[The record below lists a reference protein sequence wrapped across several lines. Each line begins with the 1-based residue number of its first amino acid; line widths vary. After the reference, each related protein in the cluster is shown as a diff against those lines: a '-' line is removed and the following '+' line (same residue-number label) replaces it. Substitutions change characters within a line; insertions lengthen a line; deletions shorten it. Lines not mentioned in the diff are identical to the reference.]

1 MRRLQVRALPGP
13 QRAHRDPEEPVIK
26 TDFKKELPELFGPPT
41 KDFVQVTVP
50 ELNFLMIDGMGDPGT
65 AKSYAEALE
74 CLYSVSYAL
83 KFASKKEL
91 EHDYV
96 VPPLEGLWWADDPA
110 AFVARRR
117 DEWRWAMMIMQPD
130 WITEGM
136 VTAAIETSGR
146 KKELPA
152 LPGLRFDGLL
162 EGLSLQIMH
171 IGSFESEGPT
181 LARLHNEYMPAHG
194 LTFNGPHHEIYLGD
208 PRKTAP
214 EKLKTIL
221 RQPVKE
227 V

>member
-1 MRRLQVRALPGP
+1 M
-13 QRAHRDPEEPVIK
+13 IK
-26 TDFKKELPELFGPPT
+26 TDFKKELRELFGPPT
-41 KDFVQVTVP
+41 KDFVLVRVP
-50 ELNFLMIDGMGDPGT
+50 QLAFLMVDGVGDPNT
-65 AKSYAEALE
+65 AQSYAEAVE
-74 CLYSVSYAL
+74 ALYSVSYAL

-110 AFVARRR
+110 AFVKREKN
-117 DEWRWAMMIMQPD
+117 EWRWTMMIMQPN

-136 VTAAIETSGR
+136 ATAAIETSAR
-146 KKELPA
+146 NKELPA

-181 LARLHNEYMPAHG
+181 LARLHSEYMPAHG
-194 LTFNGPHHEIYLGD
+194 FTFNGPHHEIYLGD

-227 V
+227 L